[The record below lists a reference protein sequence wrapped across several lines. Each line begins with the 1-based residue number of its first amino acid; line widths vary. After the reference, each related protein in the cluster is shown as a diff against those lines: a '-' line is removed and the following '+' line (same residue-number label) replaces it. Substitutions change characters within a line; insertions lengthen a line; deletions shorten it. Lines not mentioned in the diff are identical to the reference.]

1 MLPLAKNIFKF
12 KCEKKL
18 WVWTPVFEET
28 EGSFARSF
36 RVILTSKIF
45 FSSVRLYND
54 GYASCI
60 RDLLDLLSSSSC

>member
-1 MLPLAKNIFKF
+1 M
-12 KCEKKL
+12 
-18 WVWTPVFEET
+18 FEET

-36 RVILTSKIF
+36 RVILTLKIF